1 MTRDSQSDLQTV
13 IQKYLQGKSM
23 NNIVKETGFS
33 KGKVHYLITEGK
45 QQTAL
50 QNIDEIRNF
59 LVLVKK
65 SDISIEM
72 CTRF

>member
-1 MTRDSQSDLQTV
+1 
-13 IQKYLQGKSM
+13 M